1 MAEFQWWLLI
11 VGLVA
16 GGGLVAIVSM
26 DGRRREED
34 LDELERRAEA
44 TWIAARFAGQDRRV
58 DERAVESILRAHR
71 DYLSLPP
78 PDRLIIEGGEAD
90 PTATDGAVAPL
101 ATNGAVAPSDRDADG
116 PSHEIRDDGRGRPD
130 QDLARPGEEQA
141 AAREEAHSGADG
153 EQRRDRTPDRR
164 EERGAAGR
172 EEVRDDRDE
181 RPDPEGEERA
191 RGGAPRR
198 AELVRIEAEL
208 LAHERVKGVLG
219 VADHARGDRLRFGFG
234 EALAPVDRGE
244 LLALLIGHRL
254 ELRPLQRDLAL
265 EQLPLRLHRDVLA
278 GAHRERS
285 GEQAGDAR
293 EQHEVARALRRAGN
307 AHHEGEIRDEPV
319 GDAEDDGPQ
328 RPRSAGVVPALRRRD
343 VGWPVRRVARRPAA
357 AAEPPPD
364 LRVLAL
370 VGGDRLDL
378 GRGLGR
384 VEVLL

>member
-1 MAEFQWWLLI
+1 MRTALGAYPSGLMAEFQWWLLI

-153 EQRRDRTPDRR
+153 EQRRDR
-164 EERGAAGR
+164 
-172 EEVRDDRDE
+172 
-181 RPDPEGEERA
+181 
-191 RGGAPRR
+191 
-198 AELVRIEAEL
+198 
-208 LAHERVKGVLG
+208 
-219 VADHARGDRLRFGFG
+219 
-234 EALAPVDRGE
+234 
-244 LLALLIGHRL
+244 
-254 ELRPLQRDLAL
+254 
-265 EQLPLRLHRDVLA
+265 
-278 GAHRERS
+278 
-285 GEQAGDAR
+285 
-293 EQHEVARALRRAGN
+293 
-307 AHHEGEIRDEPV
+307 
-319 GDAEDDGPQ
+319 
-328 RPRSAGVVPALRRRD
+328 
-343 VGWPVRRVARRPAA
+343 
-357 AAEPPPD
+357 
-364 LRVLAL
+364 
-370 VGGDRLDL
+370 
-378 GRGLGR
+378 
-384 VEVLL
+384 